1 MATKVKKTRDNAGHD
16 NSSSRETTLQLNN
29 LVAKFDALL
38 AKLDADAGV
47 TDANYVATLDSN
59 SANGAQQIG
68 DDKGVKLA

>member
-1 MATKVKKTRDNAGHD
+1 MATKVMPTRDNLGHD
-16 NSSSRETTLQLNN
+16 GGADRVTALQFNN

-68 DDKGVKLA
+68 DDKGIKLS